1 MKGTDLVGQGL
12 GAGTLD
18 LVTVTVSGWRFP
30 ALGWSA
36 LPAFSFSPISVTVP
50 YVFF

>member
-1 MKGTDLVGQGL
+1 VAT